1 MKTVIIT
8 LLLTAASVMSCKP
21 PMSPTDN
28 ESVCISSCKQSQR
41 TADAISEADI
51 IMGNASDDFPSL
63 FIQGNHFQFQRK
75 NGLYA
80 PLGIGF
86 MEVIAE
92 QNPVIALYRTA
103 TCKEPEDSIALQ
115 QYPFDKDIAERKRK
129 DDNPQEWQD
138 GQNNASCKDGRYY
151 YRYSSESDTL
161 MPLAWRSGSNIHE
174 YLEETASL
182 IYTFPMLRFRVLGL
196 MAGRAEI
203 VLNEESG
210 KTAWINCFPGQIM
223 VHGNRMQRNRSL
235 MRINGIPA
243 KRIHDFD
250 TYYISWE
257 DYLRM
262 VTVVCFKDNTEVRKP
277 FEVQGDTIKSEQGWK
292 LWKQGEELLI
302 KDIIEYYVE

>member
-1 MKTVIIT
+1 
-8 LLLTAASVMSCKP
+8 
-21 PMSPTDN
+21 
-28 ESVCISSCKQSQR
+28 
-41 TADAISEADI
+41 
-51 IMGNASDDFPSL
+51 
-63 FIQGNHFQFQRK
+63 
-75 NGLYA
+75 
-80 PLGIGF
+80 

-92 QNPVIALYRTA
+92 QNPVIPLYRTA
-103 TCKEPEDSIALQ
+103 TCKEPEDSIALH

-129 DDNPQEWQD
+129 DDHPQEWQD

-174 YLEETASL
+174 YLEETESL

-196 MAGRAEI
+196 TAGRAEI

-243 KRIHDFD
+243 KRTHDFD

-262 VTVVCFKDNTEVRKP
+262 VTVVCFKDNTEVWKP

>member
-1 MKTVIIT
+1 
-8 LLLTAASVMSCKP
+8 
-21 PMSPTDN
+21 
-28 ESVCISSCKQSQR
+28 
-41 TADAISEADI
+41 
-51 IMGNASDDFPSL
+51 
-63 FIQGNHFQFQRK
+63 
-75 NGLYA
+75 
-80 PLGIGF
+80 
-86 MEVIAE
+86 
-92 QNPVIALYRTA
+92 
-103 TCKEPEDSIALQ
+103 
-115 QYPFDKDIAERKRK
+115 
-129 DDNPQEWQD
+129 
-138 GQNNASCKDGRYY
+138 
-151 YRYSSESDTL
+151 

-210 KTAWINCFPGQIM
+210 KTAWINCSSGQIM
-223 VHGNRMQRNRSL
+223 MHGNRMQRNRSL

-243 KRIHDFD
+243 KRTHDFD
-250 TYYISWE
+250 TYYIFWE

-302 KDIIEYYVE
+302 KDIIEYYLE

>member
-1 MKTVIIT
+1 MKTIIIT

-21 PMSPTDN
+21 PMPPTDN
-28 ESVCISSCKQSQR
+28 ESVCISSCKQNQR

-51 IMGNASDDFPSL
+51 ITGNASDDFPSL
-63 FIQGNHFQFQRK
+63 FIQGNHFQFQHK

-92 QNPVIALYRTA
+92 QNPVITLYRTA
-103 TCKEPEDSIALQ
+103 TCTEPEDSIALH

-129 DDNPQEWQD
+129 DDHPQEWQD

-174 YLEETASL
+174 YLEETESL

-196 MAGRAEI
+196 TAGRAEI

-210 KTAWINCFPGQIM
+210 KTAWINCSPGQIM

-243 KRIHDFD
+243 KRTH
-250 TYYISWE
+250 T
-257 DYLRM
+257 
-262 VTVVCFKDNTEVRKP
+262 
-277 FEVQGDTIKSEQGWK
+277 
-292 LWKQGEELLI
+292 
-302 KDIIEYYVE
+302 

>member
-21 PMSPTDN
+21 PMPPTDN
-28 ESVCISSCKQSQR
+28 ESACTSSCKQDQR
-41 TADAISEADI
+41 TADVIGEADI
-51 IMGNASDDFPSL
+51 ITGIASDDFPSL

-92 QNPVIALYRTA
+92 QNPVIPLYRTA
-103 TCKEPEDSIALQ
+103 TCKEPEDSIALH

-174 YLEETASL
+174 YLEETVSPEL
-182 IYTFPMLRFRVLGL
+182 
-196 MAGRAEI
+196 
-203 VLNEESG
+203 
-210 KTAWINCFPGQIM
+210 
-223 VHGNRMQRNRSL
+223 VH
-235 MRINGIPA
+235 A
-243 KRIHDFD
+243 
-250 TYYISWE
+250 
-257 DYLRM
+257 
-262 VTVVCFKDNTEVRKP
+262 
-277 FEVQGDTIKSEQGWK
+277 
-292 LWKQGEELLI
+292 EELRTGERPVLLLGTQLCLLI
-302 KDIIEYYVE
+302 RFLNAEEHFLDRHAFHAVVLFFFLHKRFVLWI

>member
-1 MKTVIIT
+1 
-8 LLLTAASVMSCKP
+8 MSCKP
-21 PMSPTDN
+21 PMPPTDN
-28 ESVCISSCKQSQR
+28 ESACTSSCKQDQR
-41 TADAISEADI
+41 TADVIGEADI
-51 IMGNASDDFPSL
+51 ITGIASDDFPSL

-92 QNPVIALYRTA
+92 QNPVIPLYRTA
-103 TCKEPEDSIALQ
+103 TCKEPEDSIALH

-210 KTAWINCFPGQIM
+210 KTAWINCSSGQIM
-223 VHGNRMQRNRSL
+223 MHGCR
-235 MRINGIPA
+235 
-243 KRIHDFD
+243 
-250 TYYISWE
+250 Y
-257 DYLRM
+257 
-262 VTVVCFKDNTEVRKP
+262 
-277 FEVQGDTIKSEQGWK
+277 
-292 LWKQGEELLI
+292 
-302 KDIIEYYVE
+302 

>member
-28 ESVCISSCKQSQR
+28 ESVCISSCKQNQR

-51 IMGNASDDFPSL
+51 ITGNASDDFPSL
-63 FIQGNHFQFQRK
+63 FIQGNHFQFQHK

-92 QNPVIALYRTA
+92 QNPVITLYRTA
-103 TCKEPEDSIALQ
+103 TCKEPEDSITLH

-129 DDNPQEWQD
+129 DDHPQEWQD

-174 YLEETASL
+174 YLEETESL
-182 IYTFPMLRFRVLGL
+182 IYTFPMLRFRVL
-196 MAGRAEI
+196 A
-203 VLNEESG
+203 
-210 KTAWINCFPGQIM
+210 
-223 VHGNRMQRNRSL
+223 
-235 MRINGIPA
+235 
-243 KRIHDFD
+243 
-250 TYYISWE
+250 
-257 DYLRM
+257 
-262 VTVVCFKDNTEVRKP
+262 
-277 FEVQGDTIKSEQGWK
+277 
-292 LWKQGEELLI
+292 
-302 KDIIEYYVE
+302 

>member
-1 MKTVIIT
+1 
-8 LLLTAASVMSCKP
+8 MSCKP
-21 PMSPTDN
+21 PMPPTDN
-28 ESVCISSCKQSQR
+28 ESACTSSC
-41 TADAISEADI
+41 
-51 IMGNASDDFPSL
+51 
-63 FIQGNHFQFQRK
+63 NHFQFQRK

-92 QNPVIALYRTA
+92 QNPVIPLYRTA
-103 TCKEPEDSIALQ
+103 TCKEPEDSIALH

-196 MAGRAEI
+196 MAEKRHGSTVHLGR
-203 VLNEESG
+203 L
-210 KTAWINCFPGQIM
+210 
-223 VHGNRMQRNRSL
+223 
-235 MRINGIPA
+235 
-243 KRIHDFD
+243 
-250 TYYISWE
+250 
-257 DYLRM
+257 
-262 VTVVCFKDNTEVRKP
+262 
-277 FEVQGDTIKSEQGWK
+277 
-292 LWKQGEELLI
+292 
-302 KDIIEYYVE
+302 

>member
-1 MKTVIIT
+1 MKTIIIT

-28 ESVCISSCKQSQR
+28 ESVCISSCKQNQR

-51 IMGNASDDFPSL
+51 ITGNASDDFPSL

-92 QNPVIALYRTA
+92 QNPVIPLYRTA
-103 TCKEPEDSIALQ
+103 TCKEPEDSITLH

-161 MPLAWRSGSNIHE
+161 M
-174 YLEETASL
+174 
-182 IYTFPMLRFRVLGL
+182 LG
-196 MAGRAEI
+196 MEI
-203 VLNEESG
+203 
-210 KTAWINCFPGQIM
+210 
-223 VHGNRMQRNRSL
+223 R
-235 MRINGIPA
+235 
-243 KRIHDFD
+243 
-250 TYYISWE
+250 
-257 DYLRM
+257 
-262 VTVVCFKDNTEVRKP
+262 
-277 FEVQGDTIKSEQGWK
+277 EQHT
-292 LWKQGEELLI
+292 
-302 KDIIEYYVE
+302 